1 MSRKKWSQKRLAS
14 KRGEMKLTSFLLP
27 KYLKFDKTQPFIF
40 VTTLLAFLGI
50 SIGVMVLCVAMAI
63 MNGINKEFKEKI
75 FIMNSPLNV
84 KAYGKN
90 AIPKDLLYE
99 LQIEF
104 PHLSFSP
111 YLQSHAILKTR
122 YGIYPIAIF
131 GVDFELESKNNPIL
145 AKALGERKEIKEFQ
159 IIMGEDFAKSYGVLQ
174 GERLSLFFT
183 ELSPNAMGFTPT
195 MKRFDVAGFFHSGIR
210 GYDRG
215 YSYTTLSSIAKL
227 RNIDEK
233 HYDGIHIE
241 SKDAMKDYELISKFL
256 QKRFKDRYFV
266 EGWWHQNG
274 NLFSAMELEKRA
286 LFIVLLLIILMASL
300 NIISSLLMV
309 IMNRRKEI
317 ALLLSMGASKKEIK
331 KAFFAIGSFIGLTGV
346 GIGLALSFAVMAF
359 LDRFPIISLPADVYG
374 TTKLPLDLSML
385 DLSLIII
392 GSIAIVLLSA
402 YYPAKKASQI
412 NLLEVLRNE

>member
-1 MSRKKWSQKRLAS
+1 
-14 KRGEMKLTSFLLP
+14 MKLTSFLLP

-40 VTTLLAFLGI
+40 ITTLLAFLGI

-75 FIMNSPLNV
+75 FVMNSPLNV

-99 LQIEF
+99 LQINF
-104 PHLSFSP
+104 PTLSFSP
-111 YLQSHAILKTR
+111 YLQSHAIIKTR
-122 YGIYPIAIF
+122 FGIYPVAIF
-131 GVDFELESKNNPIL
+131 GVDFELEAHNNPIL
-145 AKALGERKEIKEFQ
+145 AKALEGKKGVQEFGV
-159 IIMGEDFAKSYGVLQ
+159 IMGEDFAKSYGVLE
-174 GERLSLFFT
+174 GEKLTFFFT
-183 ELSPNAMGFTPT
+183 EFSPNAISFTPT

-233 HYDGIHIE
+233 HYDGIHINTPNPME
-241 SKDAMKDYELISKFL
+241 DYKAISSFL
-256 QKRFKDRYFV
+256 EKRFKDRFFV

-317 ALLLSMGASKKEIK
+317 ALLLSMGASKREIQR
-331 KAFFAIGSFIGLTGV
+331 AFFSIGCFIGLGGV
-346 GIGLALSFAVMAF
+346 GIGLLLSFGVMSF
-359 LDRFPIISLPADVYG
+359 LDHFPIISLPADVYG
-374 TTKLPLDLSML
+374 TTKLPLDLSLL
-385 DLSLIII
+385 DLSLIIL
-392 GSIAIVLLSA
+392 GSILIVLLSA
-402 YYPAKKASQI
+402 YYPARKASQI

>member
-1 MSRKKWSQKRLAS
+1 
-14 KRGEMKLTSFLLP
+14 MKLTSFLLP

-40 VTTLLAFLGI
+40 ITTLLAFLGI

-63 MNGINKEFKEKI
+63 MNGVNKEFKEKI
-75 FIMNSPLNV
+75 FIMNAPLNI
-84 KAYGKN
+84 KSYGKN

-104 PHLSFSP
+104 PNLSFSP

-122 YGIYPIAIF
+122 FGIFPTVIF

-145 AKALGERKEIKEFQ
+145 AKAMQNTKEIKDFQ
-159 IIMGEDFAKSYGVLQ
+159 IIMGEDYAKSYGVLD
-174 GERLSLFFT
+174 GEKLTFFFT
-183 ELSPNAMGFTPT
+183 EFSPTAISFAPT
-195 MKRFDVAGFFHSGIR
+195 TKRFDVAGFFHSGIR

-215 YSYTTLSSIAKL
+215 YSYTTLSSIARL
-227 RNIDEK
+227 RNIDNK
-233 HYDGIHIE
+233 RYDGIHID
-241 SKDAMKDYELISKFL
+241 SKDPMKDFELISAFL
-256 QKRFKDRYFV
+256 KQQRFKDRYFV

-317 ALLLSMGASKKEIK
+317 ALLLSMGASKKEIQ
-331 KAFFAIGSFIGLTGV
+331 KAFFSIGSFIGLAGV
-346 GIGLALSFAVMAF
+346 GIGLVLSFGVMAF
-359 LDRFPIISLPADVYG
+359 LDHFPIISLPADVYG

-392 GSIAIVLLSA
+392 GSILIVLLSA